1 MAFNTQLD
9 VLPQS
14 QRALWA
20 ELEAIPDNFVLYGG
34 TAIALR
40 LGHRSSLDF
49 DFFSSA
55 PVDVERLFADVPC
68 LADSEILQQVRN
80 TLTVSVD
87 RTEPVKISFSGEIG
101 FGRVGSPELTNDRV
115 LRVASLLDLLGTK
128 LKVLLQRVEQKDYL
142 DIEAILRSG
151 VRLED
156 GLGAAARLYG
166 VQFPPMDCGKTLAY
180 FDEDRLR
187 NLPDCTKKYL
197 GQAISEWTGKVVDV
211 PLLSDALV

>member
-40 LGHRSSLDF
+40 LGHRSSVDF

-55 PVDVERLFADVPC
+55 PVDVDRLFADVSC
-68 LADSEILQQVRN
+68 LADSEILQRAPN

-87 RTEPVKISFSGEIG
+87 RTEPVKISFFGEIG
-101 FGRVGSPELTNDRV
+101 FGRVGSPELTNDGV

-128 LKVLLQRVEQKDYL
+128 LKVLLQRIEQKDYL

-166 VQFPPMDCGKTLAY
+166 VQFPPMDCAKTLAY
-180 FDEDRLR
+180 FDEDSLT

-197 GQAISEWTGKVVDV
+197 VQAVGDWAGKVVDV